1 MEKKIVVFKL
11 RDEEFAFDI
20 MKVIEIIR
28 VKEITIVPTAPEFI
42 TGVINL
48 RGKIIPIIDLRKRF
62 KMESKDNDKITRII
76 IAEFLKNQFVGVIVD
91 SLAQVLNINDS
102 NILPSP
108 PMITG
113 PGSMYI
119 DKIIKLD
126 ERIIILLD
134 VEKIFTVEEQA
145 GLREIAEKETIENKS
160 MEVGK
165 IEDSSDSR

>member
-1 MEKKIVVFKL
+1 MEKKIVVFNLK
-11 RDEEFAFDI
+11 DEEFAFDI

-28 VKEITIVPTAPEFI
+28 VKEITVVPTAPPFI

-62 KMESKDNDKITRII
+62 NMEDKEKDKTTRII
-76 IAEFLKNQFVGVIVD
+76 ILEFYKNQFVGVTVD
-91 SLAQVLNINDS
+91 NVSQVLNIKDD

-108 PMITG
+108 PAITG

-119 DKIIKLD
+119 EKIVKID

-134 VEKIFTVEEQA
+134 IEKIFTSEEQA
-145 GLREIAEKETIENKS
+145 GLKEIAEKEIMNNNN

-165 IEDSSDSR
+165 IENRIDS